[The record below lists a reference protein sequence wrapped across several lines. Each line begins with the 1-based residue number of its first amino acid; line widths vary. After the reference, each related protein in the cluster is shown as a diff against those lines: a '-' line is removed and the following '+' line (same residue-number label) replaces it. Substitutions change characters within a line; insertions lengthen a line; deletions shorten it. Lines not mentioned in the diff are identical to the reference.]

1 VRKGKSI
8 VSTRDLVTASL
19 ISEMMAGTVTRD
31 SALLIK
37 VETEGSFLM
46 MAPVSSTRVCTG
58 FGEASIVVDLR
69 SKRVVLRA

>member
-1 VRKGKSI
+1 VRKGMSI

-19 ISEMMAGTVTRD
+19 ISEMMAGTVTRE
-31 SALLIK
+31 SALLIN

-58 FGEASIVVDLR
+58 LGVSSMVAKFQS
-69 SKRVVLRA
+69 